1 MKTLPK
7 FYMGILIGLIL
18 SLTLAFSGCALQA
31 MQPEKTAPTIA
42 VSGSG
47 IPGKVMDVSG
57 SGFIP
62 GEVIEL
68 VLNMEDVPIIV
79 GRKGKTIQAGQDG
92 TFAAKTNYPH
102 KFVAI
107 PGLWDLVATGD
118 KGNEAVCKVEIRK
131 P

>member
-1 MKTLPK
+1 MKKLPK
-7 FYMGILIGLIL
+7 VYAGISIGLIL
-18 SLTLAFSGCALQA
+18 ALALAFSGCAGKDMRA
-31 MQPEKTAPTIA
+31 GDTTPTIA

-47 IPGKVMDVSG
+47 VPGKAMDVTG

-79 GRKGKTIQAGQDG
+79 GKKGVAIQAGQDG

-102 KFVAI
+102 KYVAI

-118 KGNEAVCKVEIRK
+118 KGTEAVCKVEILK

>member
-18 SLTLAFSGCALQA
+18 SLTLAFSGCAQQA

>member
-1 MKTLPK
+1 MKKLPK
-7 FYMGILIGLIL
+7 VYVGISIGLIL
-18 SLTLAFSGCALQA
+18 ALALAFSGCAGKD
-31 MQPEKTAPTIA
+31 MHSGKTTPAIA

-47 IPGKVMDVSG
+47 VPGKTMDVTG
-57 SGFIP
+57 SGFIS

-68 VLNMEDVPIIV
+68 VLNMEEVPIIV
-79 GRKGKTIQAGQDG
+79 GRKGKAIQAEQDG

-102 KFVAI
+102 KYVAI

-118 KGNEAVCKVEIRK
+118 KGNVAVCKVKILK